1 MNLWTPDT
9 AAFEKNCCYEYWNI
23 FLVFTAYDLYVGQKI
38 GGCILQ
44 LGVVILQAYY
54 THSQI
59 LSSKMLC
66 LKISLLD

>member
-23 FLVFTAYDLYVGQKI
+23 FLLFTAYDLYVGQKI

-54 THSQI
+54 THS
-59 LSSKMLC
+59 
-66 LKISLLD
+66 